1 MSYYQDLLKEI
12 NDKVAVCWQCRTELS
27 DGEKVTLKRER
38 TIQIHLCYQCY
49 ELLLTEERSRG

>member
-1 MSYYQDLLKEI
+1 MSNYQVLLKEI
-12 NDKVAVCWQCRTELS
+12 NDKVAVCWHCRTELT

-49 ELLLTEERSRG
+49 DHLLTEERTET